1 MSRVFRIVEARCVD
15 TNTLEKR
22 KVYTSDS
29 HYIRHGHK
37 SVDRLRLFYNVTVIT
52 YTACK
57 EETVEHLKQN
67 KRNIKCIIKKKI

>member
-15 TNTLEKR
+15 TNTLEKS
-22 KVYTSDS
+22 KVYTCDA
-29 HYIRHGHK
+29 HYMRYGQK

-57 EETVEHLKQN
+57 EDTVKHLKR
-67 KRNIKCIIKKKI
+67 KERYE